1 MNRQIITETLIQAE
15 GLKLRPYRCTGGALT
30 IGVGRNLD
38 AKGITEAEARFM
50 LANDIEEVWR
60 AVVTNLPWVTKLTDT
75 RQRVICE
82 MGFQLG
88 IGGLLSFK
96 NTLAAVQ
103 AGRYAD
109 AAAGM
114 LQSRWAS
121 QTPRRVQRLAA
132 MMRQG

>member
-1 MNRQIITETLIQAE
+1 MNRQLITETLIQAE
-15 GLKLRPYRCTGGALT
+15 GMKLRPYRCTAGALT
-30 IGVGRNLD
+30 LGVGRNLD
-38 AKGITEAEARFM
+38 AKGISEAEARFM

-60 AVVTNLPWVTKLTDT
+60 AVVSNLPWVTRLSDA

-114 LQSRWAS
+114 LQSRWAR
-121 QTPRRVQRLAA
+121 QTPRRVQRLAQ